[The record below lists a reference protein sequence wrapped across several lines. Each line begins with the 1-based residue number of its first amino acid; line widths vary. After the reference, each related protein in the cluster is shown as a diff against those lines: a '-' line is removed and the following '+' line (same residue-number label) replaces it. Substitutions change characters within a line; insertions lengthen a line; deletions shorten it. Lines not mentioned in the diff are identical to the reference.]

1 MSSHFNNL
9 RATRQKFI
17 YFLEEL
23 SLDALNEIPQN
34 FNNNIFWN
42 IAHAIVTQQLLM
54 YRMTGLKGYVD
65 QTYIDS
71 FKKGTKPESKYSQEQ
86 LLYIKEHIFELLDRT
101 EQDYKNNVLGPYQT
115 YETSYGIVL
124 NSVEDAL
131 IFNNMHE
138 ALHLGYIMAQRKA
151 IAV

>member
-1 MSSHFNNL
+1 MSPHFNNL

-42 IAHAIVTQQLLM
+42 IAHAMVTQQLLM